1 MAQALQQ
8 QLAERNGAPYIP
20 GASGPRDY
28 DEAMGYAASRLHDDY
43 VSYSD
48 YDDDNVVVVD
58 PDNMYDDDG
67 NIIDISKF
75 EKVKEEDKPKGSPC
89 KLGCDDDDDEEEEEE
104 SSGLLDGLRSALPSL
119 PSLPS
124 LSSFGGGDGD
134 KGDGEEGSVG
144 DFTPIIVVSV
154 LGACLLTTKD

>member
-8 QLAERNGAPYIP
+8 QLAERNGAPYVP

-48 YDDDNVVVVD
+48 DDDGDNVVVVD

-75 EKVKEEDKPKGSPC
+75 EKVKEDKPKGSPC
-89 KLGCDDDDDEEEEEE
+89 KLGCDDDDDDEEE

-124 LSSFGGGDGD
+124 LSSFGGGGGD

-154 LGACLLTTKD
+154 LGTCPLSTKY